1 MTTAAT
7 TKARL
12 EYVETG
18 SRRNPWL
25 IGSQL
30 IGSQPGP
37 TSSAHADDSDGMTA
51 PTGPG

>member
-18 SRRNPWL
+18 SRKNPWL
-25 IGSQL
+25 M
-30 IGSQPGP
+30 GSQPGP
-37 TSSAHADDSDGMTA
+37 TSSAHTNDSDGMTA